1 MRKNSESKGFT
12 ESEKNSAQMKKD
24 APNKLKSLIR
34 NQKIEAGYKN
44 SDREITH
51 DKVEELVD
59 FLRAHQAE
67 YAVETI
73 DLILNALTILEQH
86 PEIGRLVQHH
96 FRELI
101 ISRGKKGYV
110 ALYEYDQKSDVVLVL
125 AIRHQREAGYH

>member
-1 MRKNSESKGFT
+1 MTRWLVSVDA
-12 ESEKNSAQMKKD
+12 AQD
-24 APNKLKSLIR
+24 LK
-34 NQKIEAGYKN
+34 
-44 SDREITH
+44 
-51 DKVEELVD
+51 ELVD

-86 PEIGRLVQHH
+86 PEIGRLVQNN

-101 ISRGKKGYV
+101 ISRGKTGYV
-110 ALYEYDQKSDVVLVL
+110 ALYEYDEAADMVLVL

>member
-1 MRKNSESKGFT
+1 MTLWLVSVDA
-12 ESEKNSAQMKKD
+12 AQD
-24 APNKLKSLIR
+24 L
-34 NQKIEAGYKN
+34 
-44 SDREITH
+44 
-51 DKVEELVD
+51 EELVD

-86 PEIGRLVQHH
+86 PEIGRLVQNN

-101 ISRGKKGYV
+101 ISRGKTGYV
-110 ALYEYDQKSDVVLVL
+110 ALYEYDEAADMVLVL